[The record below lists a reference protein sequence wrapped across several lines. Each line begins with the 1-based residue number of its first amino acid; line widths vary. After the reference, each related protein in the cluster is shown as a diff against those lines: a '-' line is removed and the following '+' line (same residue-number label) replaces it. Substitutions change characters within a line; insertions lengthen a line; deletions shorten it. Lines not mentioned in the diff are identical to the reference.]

1 MFYYEDDDCEQELLR
16 AREQAEYD
24 SMVDLDQRMLDSM
37 PSPWDTTFT
46 EDELLALDAAEHAA
60 RYPSNAIEQPNANE
74 IDWER
79 EIALDQSGETAMHQK
94 LEPGD
99 FYDYVMGDTQEKG
112 TKRKAEGKPR
122 GSPTEKRLKSDPIAI
137 SENWKRL
144 RKYSIPRKDKL
155 N

>member
-1 MFYYEDDDCEQELLR
+1 MFYYEDDECEQELLR

-24 SMVDLDQRMLDSM
+24 SLVDLDQRMVDTM
-37 PSPWDTTFT
+37 PEWPCYTFT
-46 EDELLALDAAEHAA
+46 EDELLALDAAESAA

-79 EIALDQSGETAMHQK
+79 EIALDQSGEPPMHAK
-94 LEPGD
+94 LSPIE
-99 FYDYVMGDTQEKG
+99 FFDYVMGNTEKKG
-112 TKRKAEGKPR
+112 EKRKAEGKPR

>member
-24 SMVDLDQRMLDSM
+24 SLVDLDQRMVDTM
-37 PSPWDTTFT
+37 PEWPCYTFT
-46 EDELLALDAAEHAA
+46 EDELLALDAAETTA

-79 EIALDQSGETAMHQK
+79 EIALDQSGEPSMHAK
-94 LEPGD
+94 LEPTD
-99 FYDYVMGDTQEKG
+99 FYDYVMGNTGEKKG
-112 TKRKAEGKPR
+112 EKRKAEGKDK
-122 GSPTEKRLKSDPIAI
+122 SPPTKRIKSDPIAI
-137 SENWKRL
+137 SDNWKRL